1 MVSESAYALAIAK
14 LLVGDLGLNPGVFVP
29 GVFVLTENPAENE
42 LSGILEAFRD
52 LAPGVDGEPLFM
64 PDGHRARELIAKRAR
79 VGELPIIFGST
90 WEAAV
95 AA

>member
-1 MVSESAYALAIAK
+1 MRWRSPNYWSALSGSIPASSSS
-14 LLVGDLGLNPGVFVP
+14 PR
-29 GVFVLTENPAENE
+29 NPAENE

-52 LAPGVDGEPLFM
+52 LAPGVDGEPLFV

-79 VGELPIIFGST
+79 VGELPIIFRST